1 MRRRLKF
8 ASVDKTSFN
17 QTAAELFRQCAE
29 ILGQQK
35 ANPFRVNAYVR
46 AAQTLE
52 SLPTDAREI
61 LRDEGIEG
69 LIRLPGIGRGLAA
82 ALEELARTGRLSRLD
97 RLRGESSPETLFQ
110 TLPGVGPTLARS
122 IHDSL
127 HVDTLEALEI
137 AAHDGRLAAVPGVGT
152 RRAAAIRAGLA
163 ALLGQKG
170 VARRTGTE
178 SPTVAELLDVDRE
191 YRRRAAAGQLP
202 KITPRRFNPEARAW
216 LPILHTDRDSWHF
229 TALYSNTARAHE
241 LGRTDDWVV
250 VYFYD
255 GDHQEGQHTI
265 VTETHGSLQGQ
276 RVVRGREA
284 ECRELLGNRG
294 PDSQ

>member
-1 MRRRLKF
+1 M
-8 ASVDKTSFN
+8 DKISFN
-17 QTAAELFRQCAE
+17 QTAAESFRQCAE
-29 ILGQQK
+29 ILRQQK
-35 ANPFRVNAYVR
+35 ANPFRINAYVR

-52 SLPTDAREI
+52 SLPSDAREI
-61 LRDEGIEG
+61 LREEGIEG
-69 LIRLPGIGRGLAA
+69 LIRLPAIGRGLAA

-170 VARRTGTE
+170 VARRTGQE
-178 SPTVAELLDVDRE
+178 SPTVAQLLDVDRE

-241 LGRTDDWVV
+241 LGRTEDWVV

-265 VTETHGSLQGQ
+265 VTETHGSLKGQ

-284 ECRELLGNRG
+284 ECRDLLGNRG